1 MNKLEKIKLLSKSI
15 KTDLQKLERNIKSL
29 TKQDDGC
36 FEEKINLIRIAYNTK
51 DKLVDICRQT
61 ENIKFRT
68 KLEKVSAHSLS
79 SLEQPLQN

>member
-1 MNKLEKIKLLSKSI
+1 MNKLEKIKQLSKSI
-15 KTDLQKLERNIKSL
+15 KTDLQKLERIITSI
-29 TKQDDGC
+29 TKQDDY

-51 DKLVDICRQT
+51 DKTVDICRQT

-68 KLEKVSAHSLS
+68 RLVKVSEHSVS